1 MGISG
6 VYLTFWG
13 YGWGEEIKT
22 AYGDLKKS
30 AVIGN
35 FAKRAVEGAEP
46 FSRQEGVSGGCACG
60 TRAPQVQTPCISRTA
75 PPYEGVLITCF
86 CNTQFVLHMQIL
98 HEHRCGFS
106 EKKPSKKRIFTKKM
120 TRKTLFVVR

>member
-1 MGISG
+1 MGISC
-6 VYLTFWG
+6 VYLTFG
-13 YGWGEEIKT
+13 GGWMGGIKT
-22 AYGDLKKS
+22 AYGDLEKS

-35 FAKRAVEGAEP
+35 FAKHAVEGAEP
-46 FSRQEGVSGGCACG
+46 FSRQEGVSGG
-60 TRAPQVQTPCISRTA
+60 APVAQGHLKFKRLAYLELP

-106 EKKPSKKRIFTKKM
+106 EKKPSKKGFLQ
-120 TRKTLFVVR
+120 RK

>member
-1 MGISG
+1 M
-6 VYLTFWG
+6 
-13 YGWGEEIKT
+13 WGEEIKT
-22 AYGDLKKS
+22 ACGDLKRT

-35 FAKRAVEGAEP
+35 FAKRAVEGAET
-46 FSRQEGVSGGCACG
+46 FSLQEAVSGG
-60 TRAPQVQTPCISRTA
+60 APVAQGHLKFKCLAYLELP

-106 EKKPSKKRIFTKKM
+106 EKKPSKKRIFTKK
-120 TRKTLFVVR
+120 